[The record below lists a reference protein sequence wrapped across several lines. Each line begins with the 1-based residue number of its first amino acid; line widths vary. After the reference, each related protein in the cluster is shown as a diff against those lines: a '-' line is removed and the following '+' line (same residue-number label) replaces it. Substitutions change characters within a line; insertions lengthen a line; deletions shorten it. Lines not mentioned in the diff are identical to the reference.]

1 MASKQIRFFRSETSA
16 TGKQLNI
23 LYRKNKLRTAVACEI
38 DGWVEGRLIKNRLI
52 LHIYYFQAYLH
63 IISSNAMDLH
73 TILKALHFLKLK
85 QLLGIIDP
93 WRWIC
98 YSLRKQQQQPT
109 LTKLAVNLG
118 HTQQFQMK
126 LTTKQKYVNT

>member
-1 MASKQIRFFRSETSA
+1 MVSKQIRFFRSETSA

-38 DGWVEGRLIKNRLI
+38 DGWVEGRLIKNRLN

-63 IISSNAMDLH
+63 IIASNAMDLH

-85 QLLGIIDP
+85 QLLGIIVP
-93 WRWIC
+93 WR
-98 YSLRKQQQQPT
+98 
-109 LTKLAVNLG
+109 
-118 HTQQFQMK
+118 
-126 LTTKQKYVNT
+126 